1 MFGILRQLYI
11 FGLVLAIGNAAVAES
26 ITARIAAPRGVEPG
40 SLIDVRIL
48 MSSPRQLGGVDFTIR
63 YNDSLFSF
71 ISVEQDTGLNN
82 WELFQTAH
90 DAAKNTVN
98 IFCIADIANG
108 PIMPDSVDF
117 YPKGSIAKFTF
128 FVAPNWLDS
137 SRQVFSFY
145 WGLCGDNAV
154 ANKRGDTLI
163 VLNRV
168 RDDDGTLLW
177 VEPDNINYPES
188 NRIPNLGMPD
198 SCLVA
203 ADRILFSVDLQFG
216 AAANYAIC
224 GDTNAD
230 DQINIS
236 DVVLLINYVF
246 AGGAEPNPLT
256 VGNTDCNGQVSISDA
271 VLLINFIF
279 AGGAGPCASCP

>member
-1 MFGILRQLYI
+1 MCGILRQFCI
-11 FGLVLAIGNAAVAES
+11 FGLVLAIGSAAVAES

-40 SLIDVRIL
+40 SLIDLRIL

-82 WELFQTAH
+82 WELFQAAH

-108 PIMPDSVDF
+108 PIIPDSVDF
-117 YPKGSIAKFTF
+117 YPQGSIAKFTF

-137 SRQVFSFY
+137 SREVFSFY

-163 VLNRV
+163 VLNSV
-168 RDDDGTLLW
+168 RDDDGMLLW
-177 VEPDNINYPES
+177 VEPDNVNYPES

-203 ADRILFSVDLQFG
+203 ADRILFLVDLQFG

-224 GDTNAD
+224 GDANAD

-236 DVVLLINYVF
+236 DAVLLINYVF
-246 AGGAEPNPLT
+246 AGGPEPNPLT
-256 VGNTDCNGQVSISDA
+256 VGDTDCSGQVSISDA

-279 AGGAGPCASCP
+279 AGGSGPCASCP